1 MKKLFTLLL
10 SLAMLVS
17 LAVPAF
23 ATELEGAYT
32 QEEINAIN
40 EVNIAKYAK
49 VLLMRS
55 VMIQTLNQGMFSLS
69 IVRMTKSPDI
79 V

>member
-23 ATELEGAYT
+23 ATELGGLILKRKSMLST
-32 QEEINAIN
+32 RSILQSML
-40 EVNIAKYAK
+40 K

>member
-49 VLLMRS
+49 SFVDVS

>member
-23 ATELEGAYT
+23 ATELEGLILKRKSMLST
-32 QEEINAIN
+32 RSILQSML
-40 EVNIAKYAK
+40 K